1 MAWRFL
7 YAERMPRCRSMSLY
21 ALGCRRLEE
30 GSPWFVAPRKT
41 GTAGEPGEH
50 TAGEQRPAMH
60 EADDKQ
66 AIATATATATAMAT
80 AAKGPAGPTV
90 LVVDDEQDIRAA
102 LRLILEDAGYRVI
115 EAENGVRALDRLRM
129 QPEGM
134 VVLLDYMMPVLDGAG
149 VLGTVA
155 NDGALARRHR
165 YILMT
170 AATKTF
176 ALAFAKL
183 LGELGV
189 PVMAKPFDLD
199 RLVGMVAAAAAR
211 LR

>member
-1 MAWRFL
+1 
-7 YAERMPRCRSMSLY
+7 MSLHT
-21 ALGCRRLEE
+21 LDCRRLEE
-30 GSPWFVAPRKT
+30 GSPGFVASRET
-41 GTAGEPGEH
+41 GKAGKPGEH
-50 TAGEQRPAMH
+50 TAGGQRPAMY
-60 EADDKQ
+60 EADSTL
-66 AIATATATATAMAT
+66 AIARATATAT
-80 AAKGPAGPTV
+80 AAKGPAGATV
-90 LVVDDEQDIRAA
+90 LVVDDEQDIRDA
-102 LRLILEDAGYRVI
+102 LRLILEDEGYRVI
-115 EAENGVRALDRLRM
+115 EAENGLRALDRLRM
-129 QPEGM
+129 EPEGM

-199 RLVGMVAAAAAR
+199 RLVGVVATAVAR

>member
-1 MAWRFL
+1 
-7 YAERMPRCRSMSLY
+7 MPRCRMFLY

-30 GSPWFVAPRKT
+30 GVPGAFCRVAR
-41 GTAGEPGEH
+41 GRRAGGAGEPDEH

-60 EADDKQ
+60 EADGTQ
-66 AIATATATATAMAT
+66 VRATATAARAAET
-80 AAKGPAGPTV
+80 AAVRGPAGATV
-90 LVVDDEQDIRAA
+90 LVVDDEQDIRDA

-115 EAENGVRALDRLRM
+115 EAENGLRALDRLRM
-129 QPEGM
+129 EPEGM

-183 LGELGV
+183 LRELGV
-189 PVMAKPFDLD
+189 PVVAKPFDLD
-199 RLVGMVAAAAAR
+199 RLVGVVEAAAAR
-211 LR
+211 L

>member
-1 MAWRFL
+1 M
-7 YAERMPRCRSMSLY
+7 E
-21 ALGCRRLEE
+21 
-30 GSPWFVAPRKT
+30 
-41 GTAGEPGEH
+41 
-50 TAGEQRPAMH
+50 
-60 EADDKQ
+60 
-66 AIATATATATAMAT
+66 
-80 AAKGPAGPTV
+80 
-90 LVVDDEQDIRAA
+90 
-102 LRLILEDAGYRVI
+102 
-115 EAENGVRALDRLRM
+115 
-129 QPEGM
+129 PEGM
-134 VVLLDYMMPVLDGAG
+134 VVLLDYMMPVLDGAECY
-149 VLGTVA
+149 LGTVA

-189 PVMAKPFDLD
+189 PVVAKPFDLD

>member
-1 MAWRFL
+1 
-7 YAERMPRCRSMSLY
+7 
-21 ALGCRRLEE
+21 
-30 GSPWFVAPRKT
+30 
-41 GTAGEPGEH
+41 
-50 TAGEQRPAMH
+50 MH
-60 EADDKQ
+60 EADGKQ
-66 AIATATATATAMAT
+66 AAVTAAAT
-80 AAKGPAGPTV
+80 AATTAAARGPAGTTV
-90 LVVDDEQDIRAA
+90 LVVDDEQDIRDA

-115 EAENGVRALDRLRM
+115 EAENGLRALERLRTE
-129 QPEGM
+129 PEGM

-189 PVMAKPFDLD
+189 PVVAKPFDLD